1 MAGCLPKR
9 FGYYKEEVDIDPEE
23 KPYLSSVD
31 NEYIYINNEVNRVT
45 SAINSITLPDSLTT
59 EHKPHYL
66 MPPVAHQE
74 FVPHFIP
81 AINCEEIIN
90 TIPRE
95 FLPYLTLSLDLLAS
109 ERCLIPLQGFAS
121 VPTEIVIRRQSPRL
135 YITIRN
141 WERTSSRQLS
151 GLRAR
156 GLDALPGLLS
166 GDFMGNVEVKI
177 KNNNHANIFI
187 ERGTP
192 IGRLYIQAYK
202 Y

>member
-9 FGYYKEEVDIDPEE
+9 FGYFKEEEDIDPEEE
-23 KPYLSSVD
+23 KPYLSSAN
-31 NEYIYINNEVNRVT
+31 NEYIYINNEVNRVNN
-45 SAINSITLPDSLTT
+45 AINSIALP
-59 EHKPHYL
+59 EQKPHYL
-66 MPPVAHQE
+66 LPAAPYQE
-74 FVPHFIP
+74 YLPHFTP
-81 AINCEEIIN
+81 AVNCEEIASA
-90 TIPRE
+90 IPRE

-109 ERCLIPLQGFAS
+109 ERCLIPLQGFAC
-121 VPTEIVIRRQSPRL
+121 VPTEIAIRRQSPRL
-135 YITIRN
+135 YITIRS
-141 WERTSSRQLS
+141 WERSHSRQLS

-156 GLDALPGLLS
+156 GLEPLPGLLS
-166 GDFMGNVEVKI
+166 GDFMGTVEVKI